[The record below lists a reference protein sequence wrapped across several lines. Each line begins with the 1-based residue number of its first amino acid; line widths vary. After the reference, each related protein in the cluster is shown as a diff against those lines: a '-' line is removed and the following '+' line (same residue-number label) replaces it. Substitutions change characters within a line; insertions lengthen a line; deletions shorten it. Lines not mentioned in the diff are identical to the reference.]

1 MSTLAIIGAGG
12 WGTALAV
19 TLARNVDRVNL
30 WVFEPDIAERL
41 RRTRIN
47 EVYLPDITI
56 PPNVAPS
63 ADLAGTL
70 QGAEIVL
77 IAVPS
82 PHVRRVCEQMLLIV
96 SAQQIFVSAVKG
108 LEYGSQEDGTLLRM
122 SEVVREVFRPRFMPR
137 IAVLSGPTFAREVAR
152 GTPTAVVM
160 ASEDEDLAVELQR
173 RFSTATFRLYTNT
186 DVIGVE
192 LGAAVKNVMAI
203 AAGICEGLEL
213 GSNAVAAVITRGLAE
228 ITRLACACGA
238 RRETLSG
245 LAGLG
250 DLVLTCTGAQSR
262 NHWAG
267 VELGRGRALAEIVGS
282 TRMVIEGV
290 HATAATL
297 ELARRQDVQMP
308 IVEQVHAILHQ
319 GRSPRDAARELM
331 ERNLKPE

>member
-63 ADLAGTL
+63 ADLASTL

-82 PHVRRVCEQMLLIV
+82 PHLRRVCEQMLPIV

-108 LEYGSQEDGTLLRM
+108 LEYGGREDGTLLRM
-122 SEVVREVFRPRFMPR
+122 SEVVREVFRPHFMPR

-160 ASEDEDLAVELQR
+160 ASEDEDLAMELQR

-213 GSNAVAAVITRGLAE
+213 GSNAVAAVITRGLGE

-267 VELGRGRALAEIVGS
+267 VELGRGRSLDDIVGS

-290 HATAATL
+290 HATDATL
-297 ELARRQDVQMP
+297 ELARRHNVQMP
-308 IVEQVHAILHQ
+308 IVEQVHAILRQ

-331 ERNLKPE
+331 ERHLKPE